1 MQEIKT
7 ASATLLPLL
16 ALAPP
21 PPSPLPSPPP
31 PFPHLLHLPPPLHHL
46 LHLPTPSFPHP
57 YTPFLSLPSL
67 PPPPP
72 PTIRPHFVGN
82 LFLIPKCARKVFRMI
97 KWSSHFNTIV
107 LSLQPLICHKIVF
120 LQFYNTTGDIERV
133 ELFSTQ
139 DKAMTSLRRRRL
151 FFSMNKWGYVSKE
164 TVEQR
169 WWKSIT
175 G

>member
-1 MQEIKT
+1 
-7 ASATLLPLL
+7 
-16 ALAPP
+16 
-21 PPSPLPSPPP
+21 
-31 PFPHLLHLPPPLHHL
+31 
-46 LHLPTPSFPHP
+46 
-57 YTPFLSLPSL
+57 
-67 PPPPP
+67 
-72 PTIRPHFVGN
+72 
-82 LFLIPKCARKVFRMI
+82 MI

-120 LQFYNTTGDIERV
+120 LLFYNTTGDIERV
-133 ELFSTQ
+133 ELFSIQ
-139 DKAMTSLRRRRL
+139 DKAMTSLRTRRL